1 MPNPSQLPDAVQ
13 RIIESPSY
21 RIAFKDADFLSA
33 YESRGHRLEL
43 EFEKPERK
51 FNQLQIES
59 TIPCFG
65 ATRVVE
71 PAEAKRKLSIVKQ
84 RLKDNPKSKRIQY
97 QLLQAENVCNLSKYY
112 DMAREFARI
121 VSEENKDTM
130 PRKYMICTGGGPGIM
145 EAANRG
151 AADAGAMSIGLN
163 ISLPMEQR
171 PNAYITPEL
180 CFQFHYFAVRKQHF
194 LMRARALV
202 VFPGGY
208 GTLDELFDAVTP
220 RQTGKM
226 QKIPILLFGWN
237 EYWKNV
243 LNLQYVVDTG
253 LAAVEDLDLIQ
264 TAETPEEAWHKIKVF
279 HGEA

>member
-1 MPNPSQLPDAVQ
+1 
-13 RIIESPSY
+13 
-21 RIAFKDADFLSA
+21 
-33 YESRGHRLEL
+33 
-43 EFEKPERK
+43 
-51 FNQLQIES
+51 
-59 TIPCFG
+59 
-65 ATRVVE
+65 
-71 PAEAKRKLSIVKQ
+71 
-84 RLKDNPKSKRIQY
+84 
-97 QLLQAENVCNLSKYY
+97 
-112 DMAREFARI
+112 
-121 VSEENKDTM
+121 
-130 PRKYMICTGGGPGIM
+130 M

-151 AADAGAMSIGLN
+151 ASDAGAMSIGLN

-208 GTLDELFDAVTP
+208 GTLDELFDAVTL

-237 EYWKNV
+237 EYWKHV
-243 LNLQYVVDTG
+243 LDLQYVVDMG
-253 LAAVEDLDLIQ
+253 LAADEDLDLFQ
-264 TAETPEEAWHKIKVF
+264 PAETPKEAWKKIKVF

>member
-1 MPNPSQLPDAVQ
+1 MANPSKLPNAVQ
-13 RIIESPSY
+13 QILESPSY
-21 RIAFKDADFLSA
+21 RIAFEDSDFLGA

-51 FNQLQIES
+51 FTQLQIES

-71 PAEAKRKLSIVKQ
+71 PSEAQRKLAIVQQ
-84 RLKDNPKSKRIQY
+84 RLKERPDSERVKF
-97 QLLQAENVCNLSKYY
+97 QLVQAENACKLSKFY
-112 DMAREFARI
+112 DMARVFARI
-121 VSEENKDTM
+121 VSKENLHTM

-151 AADAGAMSIGLN
+151 AADVGAQSIGLN

-171 PNAYITPEL
+171 PNPYITPDL
-180 CFQFHYFAVRKQHF
+180 CFRFHYFSVRKQHF
-194 LMRARALV
+194 LMRAKALV

-208 GTLDELFDAVTP
+208 GTLDELFDAVTL

-226 QKIPILLFGWN
+226 QNVPIILFGWD

-243 LNLQYVVDTG
+243 LDLKYVVEMG
-253 LAAVEDLDLIQ
+253 LASDIDLDIFQ
-264 TAETPEEAWHKIKVF
+264 KAESPEEAWKKIKIF

>member
-13 RIIESPSY
+13 KIMESPSY
-21 RIAFKDADFLSA
+21 RIAFKDPDFLTA

-51 FNQLQIES
+51 FNQLEIES

-65 ATRVVE
+65 ATRVIE
-71 PAEAKRKLSIVKQ
+71 SSEAQKKLSIVKQ
-84 RLKDNPKSKRIQY
+84 RLEDNPKSKRIQH
-97 QLLQAENVCNLSKYY
+97 QLLQAENVCKLSKYY

-130 PRKYMICTGGGPGIM
+130 PRRYMICTGGGPGIM

-151 AADAGAMSIGLN
+151 ASDAGAMSIGLN

-171 PNAYITPEL
+171 PNPYITPEL

-194 LMRARALV
+194 LMCAHALV

-208 GTLDELFDAVTP
+208 GTLDELFDAVTL

-226 QKIPILLFGWN
+226 QKIPIILFGWH

-243 LNLQYVVDTG
+243 LDLQFVVDNG
-253 LAAVEDLDLIQ
+253 LAAVEDLDLFQ
-264 TAETPEEAWHKIKVF
+264 PAETPEDAWHKIKVF